1 MKIENNKVVSLTY
14 DLYIKEDDTE
24 SLVESTT
31 PEEPLVFLY
40 GVGQM
45 LPKFEEHL
53 IGLSSG
59 DLYEFQLTAEDA
71 YGEYNDEAITKL
83 PKEMF
88 QGAELPE
95 EGSMLPLQDE
105 SGHHFQGQVLAI
117 EEDVVVV
124 DLNHP
129 MAGQN
134 LRFKGQIQDVR
145 DASAEELQHGH
156 VHGQGGHEDSEDE
169 ETEEGGI

>member
-1 MKIENNKVVSLTY
+1 MKIEPNKVVSLTY
-14 DLYIKEDDTE
+14 DLYTKEEDDSE

-31 PEEPLVFLY
+31 VEEPLVFLY
-40 GVGQM
+40 GAGQM

-53 IGLSSG
+53 SGLIVG
-59 DLYEFQLTAEDA
+59 DNYEFELSAEDA
-71 YGEYNDEAITKL
+71 YGEYNDEAVTKL
-83 PKEMF
+83 PKSMF
-88 QGAELPE
+88 EVNELPE

-129 MAGQN
+129 MAGQE
-134 LRFKGQIQDVR
+134 LRFKGQITNVR
-145 DASAEELQHGH
+145 DASAEELEHGH
-156 VHGQGGHEDSEDE
+156 VHGEDGHMNH
-169 ETEEGGI
+169 